1 LNGVEFKGEPL
12 MTPSGT
18 LDRRSNDLVAQS
30 QRNRLPSSPLWRS
43 TMAVVATIPLFCLPY
58 NIAVNFLAPL
68 LVLCLA
74 LATIW
79 RLPGLGWAVIAMIAG
94 IAIAAMFNGLTL
106 MLSLF
111 GEGLS
116 NRVLKGADWAMLTAA
131 LAGAGYLVWLSVA
144 CLRGRF
150 PPPINH

>member
-1 LNGVEFKGEPL
+1 MSAGGRTSP
-12 MTPSGT
+12 
-18 LDRRSNDLVAQS
+18 VAPPAG
-30 QRNRLPSSPLWRS
+30 NRLPASPLWLS
-43 TMAVVATIPLFCLPY
+43 VMAVVATVPLFYLPY

-79 RLPGLGWAVIAMIAG
+79 IRPWLGWAVIAMIVG
-94 IAIAAMFNGLTL
+94 IAVAALFNGFTL

-116 NRVLKGADWAMLTAA
+116 NPVLDGADWAMLSAA
-131 LAGAGYLVWLSVA
+131 LAGAGYLVWLSIA
-144 CLRGRF
+144 SLGGRLQ
-150 PPPINH
+150 PPPIHN

>member
-1 LNGVEFKGEPL
+1 
-12 MTPSGT
+12 MC
-18 LDRRSNDLVAQS
+18 RSSRV
-30 QRNRLPSSPLWRS
+30 PEGHSSPLWRS
-43 TMAVVATIPLFCLPY
+43 AMVMVATVPLFLLPY

-79 RLPGLGWAVIAMIAG
+79 RFPQLGWAVIAMIVG
-94 IAIAAMFNGLTL
+94 IAIAALFNGLTL

-116 NRVLKGADWAMLTAA
+116 NPVLDVADWAMLAAA
-131 LAGAGYLVWLSVA
+131 LAGASYLVRLSIA
-144 CLRGRF
+144 SLRVHF
-150 PPPINH
+150 PPPISN